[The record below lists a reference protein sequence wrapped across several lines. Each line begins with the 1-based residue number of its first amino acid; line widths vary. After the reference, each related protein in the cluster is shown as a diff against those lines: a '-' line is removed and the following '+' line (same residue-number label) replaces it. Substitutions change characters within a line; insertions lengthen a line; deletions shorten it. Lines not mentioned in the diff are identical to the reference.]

1 MKNKWSGNTYTH
13 TYIHLNLGK
22 EKVDKIKEKMF
33 KECMA
38 QNLLDFMKDSIL
50 NQEIHVFKIG

>member
-1 MKNKWSGNTYTH
+1 
-13 TYIHLNLGK
+13 
-22 EKVDKIKEKMF
+22 MF
-33 KECMA
+33 KEYMA